1 MTNSARISVDMEFA
15 DGVTRTIKPL
25 TIRRLRKFMKLV
37 ESLSSTEA
45 AKMSDDDIDKMME
58 AAAIVVEQSDPELA
72 GNEEKLED
80 AVDVDIFWKLIQ
92 IAMGN
97 KISDPNE

>member
-15 DGVTRTIKPL
+15 DGVTRSIKPL

-37 ESLSSTEA
+37 EALSSTDA
-45 AKMSDDDIDKMME
+45 SKMTDDDIDKMME
-58 AAAIVVEQSDPELA
+58 AAAVVVEQSDPELA
-72 GNEEKLED
+72 ADEAALED

>member
-15 DGVTRTIKPL
+15 DGVTRSIKPL

-45 AKMSDDDIDKMME
+45 SKMDDDDIDKMMQ

-72 GNEEKLED
+72 ANTEKLED
-80 AVDVDIFWKLIQ
+80 AIDVDIFWKLIQ